1 MNWTIIVSALSC
13 LSIITGT
20 EKEILD
26 PKEGV
31 KELESRDDSEDEEC
45 TDTHFTCKDGKCID
59 IDATCDREYDCDDE
73 SDEHDCICN
82 ETIEWRCAIGE
93 CIPLAL
99 RCDGDPDCGDE
110 SDEIC
115 ACGVLTQFACED
127 QKGCVDN
134 DQKCDGYPDCEDG
147 SDETGCIKD
156 QIFMKSLESIPE
168 EVEFRL
174 ICDVKKDCYR
184 ANASKNIVSRR
195 MFFTMSLII
204 LSSLYFWRKIWNR
217 I

>member
-1 MNWTIIVSALSC
+1 MLFFIQIILMVKNLFFVWVIA
-13 LSIITGT
+13 

-31 KELESRDDSEDEEC
+31 KELASRDDSEDEGLQRHCSNIFSKHLKLSKNNSELNKNVSFVLIEC

-73 SDEHDCICN
+73 SDEHDCSNISNLLFSNLTRNFRDFSYLLNFQINMKLPLNFIVCN

-115 ACGVLTQFACED
+115 GNV
-127 QKGCVDN
+127 N
-134 DQKCDGYPDCEDG
+134 
-147 SDETGCIKD
+147 
-156 QIFMKSLESIPE
+156 
-168 EVEFRL
+168 L
-174 ICDVKKDCYR
+174 I
-184 ANASKNIVSRR
+184 
-195 MFFTMSLII
+195 L
-204 LSSLYFWRKIWNR
+204 
-217 I
+217 